1 MKRTVE
7 NWNCNTENTAIK
19 QIGNQGIGDGI
30 TKQKNHFTKRHNF
43 TSFQPQYITEVAGGA
58 SEQKGESHGED
69 IAAAVGWHTKYL
81 SAVLNGRRAPKN
93 AESVLRD
100 AIKAIPGDQIKKEES

>member
-1 MKRTVE
+1 MNRKE
-7 NWNCNTENTAIK
+7 NQHE
-19 QIGNQGIGDGI
+19 
-30 TKQKNHFTKRHNF
+30 
-43 TSFQPQYITEVAGGA
+43 
-58 SEQKGESHGED
+58 ED

-100 AIKAIPGDQIKKEES
+100 AIKAIPGDPIKKEES